1 MRPCQDACVL
11 GPGDLSTL
19 KWIGTDL
26 ERLREVTVKETGGEA
41 QRGESP
47 DSGQSGRVADER
59 IHTQGGPGETRHNNQ
74 GARQG

>member
-1 MRPCQDACVL
+1 MRPLL
-11 GPGDLSTL
+11 GNLCLEPGDLSTL
-19 KWIGTDL
+19 KWIGADL

-59 IHTQGGPGETRHNNQ
+59 IHTQGGPGGTRHNNQ